1 MGQHL
6 DTRGKWCGYCRVLHF
21 ECNFSIERAV
31 CKTPILGLSM
41 WLFGWVCV
49 VFTEGAHGG
58 PRSNVGSCLDFARPT
73 DWLCGGALPL
83 WNDSFCGQHDSV
95 AQNVLYI
102 ANRKLHM
109 DWHEVTQACRFHQI
123 TQVTIMAMLFTF
135 GGMPL
140 AEVAD
145 ATFIHTKN
153 APARPQLH
161 LK

>member
-1 MGQHL
+1 MSK
-6 DTRGKWCGYCRVLHF
+6 TRTLGFTIWW
-21 ECNFSIERAV
+21 
-31 CKTPILGLSM
+31 LGLV
-41 WLFGWVCV
+41 FVV
-49 VFTEGAHGG
+49 VFAEGAHGG
-58 PRSNVGSCLDFARPT
+58 ARDNVGSCLDPAWQPARV
-73 DWLCGGALPL
+73 CGGALPL

-123 TQVTIMAMLFTF
+123 TQVTIMAMLITF
-135 GGMPL
+135 GDMPL
-140 AEVAD
+140 AEAAD